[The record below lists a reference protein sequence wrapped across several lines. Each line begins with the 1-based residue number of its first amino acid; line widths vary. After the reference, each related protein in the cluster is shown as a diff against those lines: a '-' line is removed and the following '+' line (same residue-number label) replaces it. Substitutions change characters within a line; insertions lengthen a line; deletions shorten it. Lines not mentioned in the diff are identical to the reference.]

1 MINVLMRILIVEDD
15 HSTAALLQTGLQ
27 NAGYTALIATDGLS
41 GLEQARNQIFQ
52 LIILDVMLPG
62 IDGIELCRMLRN
74 ERITV
79 PILMLTALGIVDDRV
94 RGLDA
99 GADDYL
105 VKPFDFREVLAR
117 VRALSR
123 RDSEHKGTIIR
134 IADLEIDTQ
143 RHTVS
148 RDGTD
153 IALTLREYE
162 LLCAMAQRESHV
174 FTRDAILN
182 RVWACDATGSN
193 VVDVCIRS
201 IRRKVDDDH
210 DAKLIHTIWGVG
222 YCVRRPEGE

>member
-1 MINVLMRILIVEDD
+1 MSALMRILIVEDD

-41 GLEQARNQIFQ
+41 GLEQARNQTFQ

-62 IDGIELCRMLRN
+62 IGGIELCRMLRA

-79 PILMLTALGIVDDRV
+79 PILMLTALGAVDDRV

-105 VKPFDFREVLAR
+105 AKPFDFREVLAR

-148 RDGTD
+148 RAGTD

-182 RVWACDATGSN
+182 RVWACDATASN

-210 DAKLIHTIWGVG
+210 QAKLIHTIWGVG
-222 YCVRRPEGE
+222 YCIRRPEGE

>member
-1 MINVLMRILIVEDD
+1 MLNALMRILIVEDD
-15 HSTAALLQTGLQ
+15 HRTASLLQTGLQ

-62 IDGIELCRMLRN
+62 IDGIELCRMLRT

-148 RDGTD
+148 RAGTD

>member
-1 MINVLMRILIVEDD
+1 MRILIVEDD

>member
-1 MINVLMRILIVEDD
+1 MRILIVEDD

-27 NAGYTALIATDGLS
+27 NAGYTAVIATDGQS
-41 GLEQARNQIFQ
+41 GLEQARNQTFQ

-62 IDGIELCRMLRN
+62 IGGIELCRMLRA

-79 PILMLTALGIVDDRV
+79 PILMLTALGTVDDRV

-105 VKPFDFREVLAR
+105 AKPFDFREVLAR

-148 RDGTD
+148 RAGTD
-153 IALTLREYE
+153 ITLTLREYE

-182 RVWACDATGSN
+182 RVWACDATASN

-210 DAKLIHTIWGVG
+210 QAKLIHTIWGVG
-222 YCVRRPEGE
+222 YCIRRPEGE

>member
-1 MINVLMRILIVEDD
+1 MFTTMRILIVEDD
-15 HSTAALLQTGLQ
+15 HSTAVLIQTGLQ
-27 NAGYTALIATDGLS
+27 NAGYTAVIASDGTA
-41 GLEQARNQIFQ
+41 GLELARHQTFQ

-62 IDGIELCRMLRN
+62 IGGIEFCRVLRG

-79 PILMLTALGIVDDRV
+79 PILMLTALGTVDDRV

-123 RDSEHKGTIIR
+123 RDSEHKGSVIR

-143 RHTVS
+143 RHVVT
-148 RDGTD
+148 RAGTD
-153 IALTLREYE
+153 INLTLREYE

-174 FTRDAILN
+174 FTRDAILS
-182 RVWACDATGSN
+182 RVWACDATASN

-210 DAKLIHTIWGVG
+210 QAKLIHTIWGVG

>member
-1 MINVLMRILIVEDD
+1 MRILIVEDD

-41 GLEQARNQIFQ
+41 GLEQARSQTFQ

-62 IDGIELCRMLRN
+62 VGGIEFCRKLRA

-79 PILMLTALGIVDDRV
+79 PILMLTALGTVDDRV

-105 VKPFDFREVLAR
+105 AKPFDFREVLAR

-123 RDSEHKGTIIR
+123 RDSEHKGTNIR

-148 RDGTD
+148 RAGTD
-153 IALTLREYE
+153 ITLTLREYE

-182 RVWACDATGSN
+182 RVWACDATASN

-210 DAKLIHTIWGVG
+210 QAKLIHTIWGVG

>member
-1 MINVLMRILIVEDD
+1 MRILIVEDD

-27 NAGYTALIATDGLS
+27 NAGYTAVIATDGLS
-41 GLEQARNQIFQ
+41 GLEQARNQTFQ

-62 IDGIELCRMLRN
+62 IGGIELCRMLRA

-79 PILMLTALGIVDDRV
+79 PILMLTALGTVDDRV

-105 VKPFDFREVLAR
+105 AKPFDFREVLAR

-148 RDGTD
+148 RAGTD
-153 IALTLREYE
+153 ITLTLREYE

-182 RVWACDATGSN
+182 RVWACDATASN

-210 DAKLIHTIWGVG
+210 QAKLIHTIWGVG
-222 YCVRRPEGE
+222 YCIRRPEGE

>member
-1 MINVLMRILIVEDD
+1 
-15 HSTAALLQTGLQ
+15 
-27 NAGYTALIATDGLS
+27 
-41 GLEQARNQIFQ
+41 
-52 LIILDVMLPG
+52 
-62 IDGIELCRMLRN
+62 MLRA

-79 PILMLTALGIVDDRV
+79 PILMLTALGTVDDRV

-105 VKPFDFREVLAR
+105 AKPFDFREVLAR

-148 RDGTD
+148 RAGTD
-153 IALTLREYE
+153 ITLTLREYE

-182 RVWACDATGSN
+182 RVWACDATASN

-222 YCVRRPEGE
+222 YCIRRPEGE

>member
-1 MINVLMRILIVEDD
+1 MRILIVEDD

-27 NAGYTALIATDGLS
+27 NAGYTAVSATDGLS
-41 GLEQARNQIFQ
+41 GLEQARSQTFQ

-62 IDGIELCRMLRN
+62 IGGIELCRMLRA

-79 PILMLTALGIVDDRV
+79 PILMLTALGTVDDRV

-105 VKPFDFREVLAR
+105 AKPFDFREVLAR

-123 RDSEHKGTIIR
+123 RDSEHKATIIR

-148 RDGTD
+148 RAGMD
-153 IALTLREYE
+153 ITLTLREYE

-182 RVWACDATGSN
+182 RVWACDATASN

-210 DAKLIHTIWGVG
+210 EAKLIHTIWGVG

>member
-1 MINVLMRILIVEDD
+1 MRILIVEDD

-27 NAGYTALIATDGLS
+27 NAGYTAVIATDGQS
-41 GLEQARNQIFQ
+41 GLEQARNQTFQ
-52 LIILDVMLPG
+52 LIILDVMLPRIG
-62 IDGIELCRMLRN
+62 GIELCRMLRA

-79 PILMLTALGIVDDRV
+79 PILMLTALGTVDDRV

-105 VKPFDFREVLAR
+105 AKPFDFREVLAR

-148 RDGTD
+148 RAGTD
-153 IALTLREYE
+153 ITLTLREYE

-182 RVWACDATGSN
+182 RVWACDATASN

-210 DAKLIHTIWGVG
+210 EAKLIHTIWGVG

>member
-1 MINVLMRILIVEDD
+1 MRILIVEDD

-27 NAGYTALIATDGLS
+27 NAGYTAVIATDGQS
-41 GLEQARNQIFQ
+41 GLEQARNQTFQ
-52 LIILDVMLPG
+52 LIILDAMLPRIG
-62 IDGIELCRMLRN
+62 GIELCRMLRA

-79 PILMLTALGIVDDRV
+79 PILMLTALGTVDDRV

-105 VKPFDFREVLAR
+105 AKPFDFREVLAR

-148 RDGTD
+148 RAGTD
-153 IALTLREYE
+153 ITLTLREYE

-182 RVWACDATGSN
+182 RVWACDATASN

-210 DAKLIHTIWGVG
+210 QAKLIHTIWGVG
-222 YCVRRPEGE
+222 YCIRRPEGE

>member
-1 MINVLMRILIVEDD
+1 MICALMRILIVEDD

-41 GLEQARNQIFQ
+41 GLEQARSQTFQ
-52 LIILDVMLPG
+52 LMILDVMLPG
-62 IDGIELCRMLRN
+62 VGGIEFCRMLRA

-79 PILMLTALGIVDDRV
+79 PILMLTALGTVDDRV

-105 VKPFDFREVLAR
+105 AKPFDFREVLAR

-148 RDGTD
+148 RAGTD
-153 IALTLREYE
+153 ITLTLREYE

-182 RVWACDATGSN
+182 RVWAYDATASN

-210 DAKLIHTIWGVG
+210 EAKLIHTIWGVG

>member
-1 MINVLMRILIVEDD
+1 MRILIVEDD

-41 GLEQARNQIFQ
+41 GLEEARNQTFQ
-52 LIILDVMLPG
+52 LVILDVMLPG
-62 IDGIELCRMLRN
+62 IGGIELCRMLRA

-79 PILMLTALGIVDDRV
+79 PILMLTALGTVDDRV

-105 VKPFDFREVLAR
+105 AKPFDFREVLAR

-134 IADLEIDTQ
+134 IADLAIDTQ

-148 RDGTD
+148 RAGTE
-153 IALTLREYE
+153 IGLTLREYE

-182 RVWACDATGSN
+182 RVWACDATASN

-222 YCVRRPEGE
+222 YCIRRPEGE

>member
-1 MINVLMRILIVEDD
+1 MSALMRILIVEDD

-41 GLEQARNQIFQ
+41 GLEQARNQTFQ

-62 IDGIELCRMLRN
+62 IGGIELCRMLRA

-79 PILMLTALGIVDDRV
+79 PILMLTALGTVDDRV

-105 VKPFDFREVLAR
+105 AKPFDFREVLAR

-148 RDGTD
+148 RAGTD
-153 IALTLREYE
+153 ITLTLREYE

-182 RVWACDATGSN
+182 RVWACDATASN

>member
-1 MINVLMRILIVEDD
+1 MRILIVEDD

-27 NAGYTALIATDGLS
+27 NAGYTAVNATDGQS
-41 GLEQARNQIFQ
+41 GLEQARNQTFQ

-62 IDGIELCRMLRN
+62 IGGIELCRMLRA

-79 PILMLTALGIVDDRV
+79 PILMLTALGTVDDRV

-105 VKPFDFREVLAR
+105 AKPFDFREVLAR

-148 RDGTD
+148 RAGTD
-153 IALTLREYE
+153 ITLTLREYE

-182 RVWACDATGSN
+182 RVWACDATASN

-210 DAKLIHTIWGVG
+210 EAKLIHTIWGVG
-222 YCVRRPEGE
+222 YCIRRPEGE

>member
-1 MINVLMRILIVEDD
+1 MRILIVEDD

-41 GLEQARNQIFQ
+41 GLEQARSQSFQ

-62 IDGIELCRMLRN
+62 IGGIEFCRMLRA

-79 PILMLTALGIVDDRV
+79 PILMLTALGTVDDRV
-94 RGLDA
+94 RVLDA

-105 VKPFDFREVLAR
+105 AKPFDFREVLAR

-148 RDGTD
+148 RAGTD
-153 IALTLREYE
+153 ITLTLREYE

-182 RVWACDATGSN
+182 RVWACDATASN

-210 DAKLIHTIWGVG
+210 QAKLIHTIWGVG
-222 YCVRRPEGE
+222 YCIRRPEGE

>member
-1 MINVLMRILIVEDD
+1 MRILIVEDD

-27 NAGYTALIATDGLS
+27 NAGYTAVIATDGQS
-41 GLEQARNQIFQ
+41 GLEQARSQSFQ

-62 IDGIELCRMLRN
+62 IGGIELCRMLRA

-79 PILMLTALGIVDDRV
+79 PILMLTALGTVDDRV

-105 VKPFDFREVLAR
+105 AKPFDFREVLSR

-148 RDGTD
+148 RAGTD
-153 IALTLREYE
+153 ITLTLREYE

-182 RVWACDATGSN
+182 RVWACDATASN

-201 IRRKVDDDH
+201 IRRKVDDEH
-210 DAKLIHTIWGVG
+210 EAKLIHTIWGVG

>member
-1 MINVLMRILIVEDD
+1 MMNALMRILIVEDD

-41 GLEQARNQIFQ
+41 GMEQTRNQIFQ

-148 RDGTD
+148 RAGMD